1 MIEDVFSG
9 VVPQGHIVNRT
20 VTFHSERTSHD
31 PSKLSKQVANSKI
44 QDLTPNADL
53 YRLISRTVVY
63 GPVRTVVWA
72 FYYPQVQAI
81 LASGLLLEYLD
92 VRFDELLD
100 ELS

>member
-1 MIEDVFSG
+1 VIEDVFSG

-63 GPVRTVVWA
+63 GPVRTVVWEGGRCE
-72 FYYPQVQAI
+72 
-81 LASGLLLEYLD
+81 ASS
-92 VRFDELLD
+92 
-100 ELS
+100 LSRLGRDFH